1 MGKGVNIA
9 MMAQGTSAY
18 RSRGRARMTGVRPT
32 NRATGSTSLE
42 RLRVSVEST
51 GDEADWYGR
60 GAMGVLGLGFSG
72 SLHQP
77 VTDRAATAPVPVISG
92 KGLRRQWGVVLQA
105 AFIGILCILFITG
118 VANMYE
124 QSKRVDQIRR
134 DIEQQEKANA
144 ALDAELAQRASSINV
159 GYEAAQLNMIPAKS
173 ADVIAVTLPEVISTQ
188 AITGEAADTVG
199 GERLAT
205 ILGD

>member
-1 MGKGVNIA
+1 

-18 RSRGRARMTGVRPT
+18 RSRGRARLGGGRPKH
-32 NRATGSTSLE
+32 RATGSASLE
-42 RLRVSVEST
+42 RMRVSVEST
-51 GDEADWYGR
+51 GNEADWYGR

-77 VTDRAATAPVPVISG
+77 VTDRAATAPVPVISR
-92 KGLRRQWGVVLQA
+92 KGLRRQWGIVLQA
-105 AFIGILCILFITG
+105 AFIGILCIMFISG
-118 VANMYE
+118 VAGMYE

-134 DIEQQEKANA
+134 DIEQQEKTNA
-144 ALDAELAQRASSINV
+144 ALSTQLAQLASSINV
-159 GYEAAQLNMIPAKS
+159 GYEAAQLDMIPAKS
-173 ADVIAVTLPEVISTQ
+173 VDVIAVTLPEVASTS
-188 AITGEAADTVG
+188 AITGDAEDTVG

>member
-1 MGKGVNIA
+1 

-18 RSRGRARMTGVRPT
+18 RSRSRARLKGGRPE
-32 NRATGSTSLE
+32 RRSTGSAPLE
-42 RLRVSVEST
+42 RMRVSVEAT
-51 GDEADWYGR
+51 GNEADWYGR

-77 VTDRAATAPVPVISG
+77 VTDRTATAPVPLISR
-92 KGLRRQWGVVLQA
+92 KGLRRQWGIVLA
-105 AFIGILCILFITG
+105 AVFIGILCVMFIG
-118 VANMYE
+118 DVANMYE

-134 DIEQQEKANA
+134 DIEQQEK
-144 ALDAELAQRASSINV
+144 DIAELNTQLAQLASSINV
-159 GYEAAQLNMIPAKS
+159 GYEAAQLDMIPAKS
-173 ADVIAVTLPEVISTQ
+173 VDVIAVTLPEVKSTP
-188 AITGEAADTVG
+188 AITGGAEDTVG

>member
-1 MGKGVNIA
+1 
-9 MMAQGTSAY
+9 MMVQQTAY
-18 RSRGRARMTGVRPT
+18 RSRGRARMTGDARRPAQ
-32 NRATGSTSLE
+32 RMTGSASLE
-42 RLRVSVEST
+42 RMRVSVESA
-51 GDEADWYGR
+51 GNEADWYGR

-77 VTDRAATAPVPVISG
+77 VTDRTATAPVPVISR
-92 KGLRRQWGVVLQA
+92 KGIRRQWGIVLTA
-105 AFIGILCILFITG
+105 AVCAAMAVSFLLTAAT
-118 VANMYE
+118 VND

-144 ALDAELAQRASSINV
+144 ELTAQLALKASSINV

-173 ADVIAVTLPEVISTQ
+173 VDVIAVTLPETFSVS
-188 AITGEAADTVG
+188 AATGDTADTLG